1 MSFSFPTKVA
11 SRGFHIY
18 KNTTG
23 KNVNVGQEVS
33 VHLEKNEDFKKIDP
47 YCYSIK
53 TMVCGKLETFGHIT
67 KGGFKAYLL
76 LH

>member
-1 MSFSFPTKVA
+1 MSFSFQTKVA

-23 KNVNVGQEVS
+23 ENVNMGQEIS
-33 VHLEKNEDFKKIDP
+33 VQLEKNEDFKKIDP

-53 TMVCGKLETFGHIT
+53 IWSVENWRQSVIY